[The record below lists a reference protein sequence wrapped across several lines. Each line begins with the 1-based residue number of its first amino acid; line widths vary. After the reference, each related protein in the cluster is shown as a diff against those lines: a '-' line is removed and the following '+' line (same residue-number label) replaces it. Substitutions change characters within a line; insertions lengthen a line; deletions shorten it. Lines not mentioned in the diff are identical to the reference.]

1 MQTRKVYQERG
12 YKNRTDYLRSLAEKY
27 GIAEE
32 RVFVLGDIYEPEQD
46 FNELVEHVRDMAGVD
61 SIVTTRCNSRQRG
74 GLSAP
79 LPFYKPF

>member
-12 YKNRTDYLRSLAEKY
+12 CKNRTDYLRSLAEKN

-46 FNELVEHVRDMAGVD
+46 FDELVEHVRDMAGLTV
-61 SIVTTRCNSRQRG
+61 
-74 GLSAP
+74 L
-79 LPFYKPF
+79 

>member
-32 RVFVLGDIYEPEQD
+32 RVFGLGDIYEPEQD
-46 FNELVEHVRDMAGVD
+46 FNELVEHVRDMAGLTV
-61 SIVTTRCNSRQRG
+61 
-74 GLSAP
+74 L
-79 LPFYKPF
+79 